1 MLEEESAWRV
11 GWARSARELS
21 SLVADPPSLVLLL
34 VSPHGSGAL
43 AECLTC
49 LRSASRDATPVV
61 PVLLPSS
68 SEIAIRALPDVPDFL
83 AAPLRPAEVR
93 GRIWRILAE
102 QETRHV
108 AEACTL
114 VTERLGV
121 DLIVGEDPGFAAI
134 KTKLPLI
141 ARAEATVLISGETGT
156 GKEVVARAI
165 HYLSRR
171 ARRPFLPVDCGA
183 IPVELFENEL
193 FGHRRGA
200 FTDARDTVAGLI
212 ASADGGTIF
221 LDEVHAIPVPAQ
233 TKLLRF
239 LQTQYYRPLGSCE
252 FVKADVRII
261 AATNADLEAGVQ
273 TGVFRQD
280 LYYRLNIISLALPP
294 LRERRND
301 IPLLARHF
309 LARHAGPEGRER
321 WQLGPDVLQLLE
333 RYPWPGNVRE
343 LENVIQQVVA
353 LTPAGPLNPEALP
366 LRFHRREAARL
377 PRSFREAKAQAVA
390 AFERDYI
397 ERLLSA
403 HRGNITQAA
412 RAARKDRRAFGRL
425 VQKYAVERPASGQAG

>member
-1 MLEEESAWRV
+1 
-11 GWARSARELS
+11 
-21 SLVADPPSLVLLL
+21 
-34 VSPHGSGAL
+34 
-43 AECLTC
+43 
-49 LRSASRDATPVV
+49 
-61 PVLLPSS
+61 
-68 SEIAIRALPDVPDFL
+68 VPDFL
-83 AAPLRPAEVR
+83 AAPLRPAEGR
-93 GRIWRILAE
+93 GRIWRILAQ

-114 VTERLGV
+114 VTERIGL
-121 DLIVGEDPGFAAI
+121 DLIVGEDPAFAAI
-134 KTKLPLI
+134 KAKLPAV

-156 GKEVVARAI
+156 GKEVVARGI

-171 ARRPFLPVDCGA
+171 ARGPFLPVDCGA

-200 FTDARDTVAGLI
+200 FTDARETAAGLI
-212 ASADGGTIF
+212 AAADGGTIF

-239 LQTQYYRPLGSCE
+239 LQTQHYRPLGSGE
-252 FVKADVRII
+252 FVRADVRII
-261 AATNADLEAGVQ
+261 AATNADLEAGIK
-273 TGVFRQD
+273 TGAFRQD

-294 LRERRND
+294 LRERRGD

-321 WQLGPDVLQLLE
+321 WQVEPDVLECLE
-333 RYPWPGNVRE
+333 RYAWPGNVRE

-353 LTPAGPLNPEALP
+353 LAPAGPLGLEALP
-366 LRFHRREAARL
+366 LRFHRREDVRL

-390 AFERDYI
+390 TFERDYI

-425 VQKYAVERPASGQAG
+425 VQKYTVECPESRRSG